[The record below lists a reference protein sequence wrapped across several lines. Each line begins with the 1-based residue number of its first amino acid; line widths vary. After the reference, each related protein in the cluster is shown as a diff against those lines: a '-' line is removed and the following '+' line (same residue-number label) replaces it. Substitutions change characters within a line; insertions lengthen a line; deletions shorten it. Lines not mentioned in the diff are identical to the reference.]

1 MPKMKTH
8 KATVKRFRLTKNGKL
23 MAMVPG
29 RNHFR
34 RRKSSAKRSDTRHVI
49 SSTNRGTI
57 KRVRALA
64 GPALTK

>member
-23 MAMVPG
+23 MAMPPG

-34 RRKSSAKRSDTRHVI
+34 RRKSGAKRSETRHVVP
-49 SSTNRGTI
+49 STNTGTI
-57 KRVRALA
+57 KRVRRLA